1 MSLDTLVTLALF
13 AGAFLLMMR
22 YGGCGAH
29 AFGHAPAHGGAK
41 KLDSGSA
48 AAGGSKLL
56 SADRD
61 VDPVCGMTVD
71 KASAKTAAYEGQV
84 YYFCS
89 QSCREQFEAAPATYA
104 RKIGVASHASG
115 HRHGCC

>member
-1 MSLDTLVTLALF
+1 MSFDTIVTLALF

-29 AFGHAPAHGGAK
+29 AFGHAHSHGGSGS
-41 KLDSGSA
+41 DSGHA
-48 AAGGSKLL
+48 APGGGRSV

-61 VDPVCGMTVD
+61 VDPVCDMTVD
-71 KASAKTAAYEGQV
+71 KASAKTAVHEGQV

-89 QSCREQFEAAPATYA
+89 QNCREKFEAAPASYA
-104 RKIGVASHASG
+104 KAAARASHGAA
-115 HRHGCC
+115 HRHGYC

>member
-1 MSLDTLVTLALF
+1 MSLDTIVTLALF

-29 AFGHAPAHGGAK
+29 AFGHAPAHGE
-41 KLDSGSA
+41 SA

>member
-1 MSLDTLVTLALF
+1 MSFDTIVTLALF

-29 AFGHAPAHGGAK
+29 AFGHAHSNGG
-41 KLDSGSA
+41 SGSGSGHA
-48 AAGGSKLL
+48 ALGGGQ
-56 SADRD
+56 SASTDRN
-61 VDPVCGMTVD
+61 VDPVCGMTVE
-71 KASAKTAAYEGQV
+71 KASAKTAIHEGQI

-89 QSCREQFEAAPATYA
+89 QNCLEKFEAAPASYA
-104 RKIGVASHASG
+104 KAAAPASHGAG

>member
-1 MSLDTLVTLALF
+1 MSFDTIVTLALF

-29 AFGHAPAHGGAK
+29 AFGHAHAQGGARS
-41 KLDSGSA
+41 DSERGPP
-48 AAGGSKLL
+48 GGSQVL

-71 KASAKTAAYEGQV
+71 KASAKTAVHEGQV

-89 QSCREQFEAAPATYA
+89 QACREKFEAAPVTYA
-104 RKIGVASHASG
+104 KKTGTVSRESG

>member
-1 MSLDTLVTLALF
+1 MSFDTIVTFTLF
-13 AGAFLLMMR
+13 AGALLMMMR
-22 YGGCGAH
+22 FSGFGAH
-29 AFGHAPAHGGAK
+29 AFGHAHTHSGSGS
-41 KLDSGSA
+41 DSGHA
-48 AAGGSKLL
+48 APGRGQSV

-71 KASAKTAAYEGQV
+71 KASAKTAVHEGQV

-89 QSCREQFEAAPATYA
+89 QSCREKFEAVPASYAKAAAPA
-104 RKIGVASHASG
+104 SHGAG